1 MRGHYNPN
9 EELAALSLTEA
20 SCGQFSKKPRDGR
33 DCMTTLG
40 LVFHYLSVVLSKSFP
55 GALSKHHCN

>member
-20 SCGQFSKKPRDGR
+20 SCGQLSKTSRDGR

-40 LVFHYLSVVLSKSFP
+40 LVFHYLSVITLKKFP
-55 GALSKHHCN
+55 WCLI